1 MYESGG
7 LYVRLNAF
15 PRVIKGLR
23 GGPQEQKNTG
33 LGKGGGVD
41 CARKVA
47 FSRMKK
53 RQSVHH
59 QQHTGAKGSQ

>member
-1 MYESGG
+1 MYESRG

-23 GGPQEQKNTG
+23 GVPQEQNTG
-33 LGKGGGVD
+33 SGKGEGVD
-41 CARKVA
+41 CDRKVA
-47 FSRMKK
+47 CSRMKE